1 MSTGCLD
8 ASSNLADSWM
18 EVGTDGW
25 MDGRDPRFAVVVDG
39 NGGRAVGGSSRPPA
53 PRRQRGRA
61 WAERAVAMDKLP
73 QSAAVGCFACS
84 KASAAAANAER
95 GQVAW
100 AAWAAWLGRGWAR
113 NRGPRKHNMSSQLRK
128 CLSVCRYAKPRRVG
142 AHAPI
147 APLHDVAVWAGPPRR
162 RRCWVAGLLGCWV
175 AGLLWPGGQSRS
187 VRASRIRSW
196 RRLPAIAGATA
207 VQCAAA
213 ASNRQQP
220 RRSVGAGGLVV

>member
-1 MSTGCLD
+1 
-8 ASSNLADSWM
+8 M
-18 EVGTDGW
+18 E
-25 MDGRDPRFAVVVDG
+25 GRDPRFAVVVDG
-39 NGGRAVGGSSRPPA
+39 NGGRAVGGSSR
-53 PRRQRGRA
+53 RGRA

-73 QSAAVGCFACS
+73 QSAAVSCFACS

-113 NRGPRKHNMSSQLRK
+113 NRRPRKHNMSSQLRK

-175 AGLLWPGGQSRS
+175 ARARRRPISQCPGIEDSQL
-187 VRASRIRSW
+187 A
-196 RRLPAIAGATA
+196 AIARDRRGNSRA
-207 VQCAAA
+207 VRRC
-213 ASNRQQP
+213 SQQP

>member
-1 MSTGCLD
+1 
-8 ASSNLADSWM
+8 
-18 EVGTDGW
+18 

-84 KASAAAANAER
+84 KASPAAANAER

-113 NRGPRKHNMSSQLRK
+113 YSGPRKQNMSSQLRK

-147 APLHDVAVWAGPPRR
+147 APLHDVAVWAGPGAG
-162 RRCWVAGLLGCWV
+162 VAGLLGQ
-175 AGLLWPGGQSRS
+175 GGGQSPS